1 MGGRL
6 CRVKWLYPHTGGR
19 VTGATGCRREV
30 DVRSWYSG
38 VCVPP
43 VTFCNLSGHCSNK
56 LLLGV
61 AATVSFAIGMDF
73 VSSIKTVRKKKKT
86 SRRGMSWFVFGCW
99 REMSFLAVFIFSL
112 LAVLCFFGRMDASDS
127 KDRCGYKACDSQ
139 AENCEGGDFP
149 NKENK

>member
-6 CRVKWLYPHTGGR
+6 CRAKWLYPHTGGR

-73 VSSIKTVRKKKKT
+73 VSSIKTVRKKKDFKT
-86 SRRGMSWFVFGCW
+86 WNVMICLR
-99 REMSFLAVFIFSL
+99 L
-112 LAVLCFFGRMDASDS
+112 LAWDVVFSCIYFLFVGSSMFLDEWMPEILKIGVAIRHVTVKLKTA
-127 KDRCGYKACDSQ
+127 KVEIFK
-139 AENCEGGDFP
+139 
-149 NKENK
+149 